1 MTASSVKS
9 HVVYAVVLLAII
21 SGCREEPRL
30 FELLPPEK
38 TGVTFVNSIK
48 DDNFLVNALSFDNVY
63 NGGGVAIGDVNNDG
77 LQDIFFT
84 GNMSP
89 NRLYLNRGNM
99 QFEDVTEAAGL
110 KSYGWRTGVA
120 MADVNGD
127 GWLDIYILVG
137 GTSADD
143 DMANQFYLNRGL
155 NADGIPTFEEVA
167 EEWGIADRRFGV
179 QAAFFDYDLDGD
191 LDLYVLNN
199 ALENDDKNV
208 ARPRKKNGEA
218 INTDRLY
225 RNNGDNTFTDVSEEA
240 GILVE
245 GYGLGVSIRDF
256 NLDGW
261 PDIYC
266 TNDFLTNDVL
276 YINNQDGTFTDR
288 AAEYFKHQVHS
299 GMGNDAEDFNND
311 GFIDII
317 ALDMLPEDRVREKLM
332 LPPASWDFFKRTLAL
347 GYTPQYMRNMLQ
359 LNNGWSPDG
368 RITFS
373 EIGRFSGIHA
383 TDWSWSSIFA
393 DFDNDGWKDLFIT
406 NGHRKD
412 LTNLDFV
419 IYGQRTLMMGTE
431 EAMRR
436 QLLDKV
442 TGLPPIEVSNYV
454 YQNAGNLKFI
464 DKTKEWGLY
473 LPSISQGS
481 AFADLD
487 NDGDLDLVVN
497 NIDTTAFL
505 YKNRVSDL
513 GLSHFL
519 SIQLEGPALNPGGFG
534 AKITIRYGGKMQ
546 YVDYSPFR
554 GFQSTV
560 GHGIHFGLG
569 KDEKVDSLEIVWP
582 DGRYQVLTE
591 VASDQFI
598 TLRHADATL
607 QKTNPPARFETLF
620 VETPAIPG
628 LQYRHVEHDVN
639 DFIHSPLLPHKLSQF
654 GPGIAIGDVDGNG
667 LDDVF
672 IGSDRG
678 APKTLL
684 VQTSSGVFEPRPFPA
699 DTLYEDL
706 GALFFDADLDGDLDL
721 YIVSGGNF
729 PPDTRGVFA
738 DRASAFDFF
747 TQEFSRPLPDSTYYQ
762 DRLYLNDGQGNFVRD
777 EGALP
782 DMYTSGSVVTGA
794 DFDGDGDI
802 DLFVGGR
809 LLQGRYPLPPRSY
822 LLRND
827 SEPGG
832 QVRFT
837 DVTASIAP
845 DLAHAGMVTTALWS
859 DFDQD
864 GFLDL
869 IVAGEWMPIRFFRYT
884 GDSFVEA
891 TASTGLAS
899 TTGWWN
905 SLAAGDFDNDGDIDY
920 VAGNYGINS
929 NYRHTPDQPVRMYAG
944 DFDRNGTIDPV
955 LTAYQNGKRYV
966 VAPRDLM
973 IGQIPGMKLRF
984 KTYGEY
990 ARATLDRTFTER
1002 ELRDATVYEIATFES
1017 SYIENLGGG
1026 RFEMRPLPLRTQ
1038 MAPVNG
1044 MMVDDYDGD
1053 GNLDVLFVGNFYGP
1067 EPLGGRADASIGGL
1081 LKGDGSGNFL
1091 FVEPAR
1097 SGFFVDGDAKALAEL
1112 AFGDGRTLLLVTQ
1125 NDDSLRVFARSA
1137 HAQNRRIPLRP
1148 NDRYAHLTLEGGAT
1162 RKHEFGY
1169 GSGYLSQSSR
1179 TYAIPSYATSAV
1191 IYDAEGNE
1199 RQIDLHV
1206 RPAGIR

>member
-1 MTASSVKS
+1 MATVS
-9 HVVYAVVLLAII
+9 HRSFFLLWVILLAVFT
-21 SGCREEPRL
+21 GCRKEPRL

-38 TGVTFVNSIK
+38 TGITFVNEIA

-89 NRLYLNRGNM
+89 NRLYLNRGDLR
-99 QFEDVTEAAGL
+99 FEDVTEAAGL
-110 KSYGWRTGVA
+110 RSYGWRTGVA

-127 GWLDIYILVG
+127 GLLDLYVLVG

-143 DMANQFYLNRGL
+143 DMANQFYLNQGL
-155 NADGIPTFEEVA
+155 NTEGIPAFVEVA
-167 EEWGIADRRFGV
+167 EAWGIADRRFGV

-208 ARPRKKNGEA
+208 ARPRKMNGEA

-225 RNNGDNTFTDVSEEA
+225 RNNGNNTFADVSEEA

-245 GYGLGVSIRDF
+245 GYGLGVSVRDF
-256 NLDGW
+256 NMDGW

-266 TNDFLTNDVL
+266 TNDFLTNDLL

-288 AAEYFKHQVHS
+288 AGEYFKHQVHS
-299 GMGNDAEDFNND
+299 GMGNDAADFNND

-317 ALDMLPEDRVREKLM
+317 ALDMLPEDREREKLM
-332 LPPASWDFFKRTLAL
+332 LPPGSWDFQKKTLEL

-373 EIGRFSGIHA
+373 EIGQFSGIHA
-383 TDWSWSSIFA
+383 TDWSWSSLFA
-393 DFDNDGWKDLFIT
+393 DFDNDSRKDLFIT

-436 QLLDKV
+436 QLLGKV
-442 TGLPPIEVSNYV
+442 KDLPPIEISNYIF
-454 YQNAGNLKFI
+454 QNTGDLKFT
-464 DKTKEWGLY
+464 DKTRDWGLY

-497 NIDTTAFL
+497 NIDETAFI
-505 YKNRVSDL
+505 YKNRASDL
-513 GLSHFL
+513 GHSHFL
-519 SIQLEGPALNPGGFG
+519 SLHLESPALNPGGFG
-534 AKITIRYGGKMQ
+534 SKITIRHGGQMQ
-546 YVDYSPFR
+546 FVDYSPFR

-569 KDEKVDSLEIVWP
+569 EDGKVDTLEIVWP
-582 DGRYQVLTE
+582 DGRYQLLTD
-591 VASDQFI
+591 VQADQFL
-598 TLRHADATL
+598 TLLHTDATE
-607 QKTNPPARFETLF
+607 QRTTPPNRLEPLF
-620 VETPAIPG
+620 VEMPGVPG
-628 LQYRHVEHDVN
+628 LEYRHFEQDIN
-639 DFIHSPLLPHKLSQF
+639 DFRYSPLLPHKLSQF
-654 GPGIAIGDVDGNG
+654 GPGMAIGDVDGNG

-672 IGSDRG
+672 IGADRG
-678 APKTLL
+678 TQKTLL
-684 VQTSSGVFEPRPFPA
+684 FQTRSGIFERRPFPA
-699 DTLYEDL
+699 DTLYEDM
-706 GALFFDADLDGDLDL
+706 GALFFDADLDGDQDL
-721 YIVSGGNF
+721 YVVSGGNF
-729 PPDTRGVFA
+729 PPDNQEVFA

-747 TQEFSRPLPDSTYYQ
+747 TQESSQSLPDSTCYQ
-762 DRLYLNDGQGNFVRD
+762 DRLYLNDGAGNFLRE

-782 DMYTSGSVVTGA
+782 EMFSSGSVVTGA
-794 DFDGDGDI
+794 DFDRDGDI

-832 QVRFT
+832 RVVFT
-837 DVTASIAP
+837 DITGTVAP
-845 DLAHAGMVTTALWS
+845 ELANIGMVTAAIWS

-869 IVAGEWMPIRFFRYT
+869 IVTGEWMPIKFFRFT
-884 GDSFVEA
+884 GTSFVD
-891 TASTGLAS
+891 ASNTTGLPP

-905 SLAAGDFDNDGDIDY
+905 SLTAGDFDNDGDIDY
-920 VAGNYGINS
+920 VAGNYGLNS
-929 NYRHTPDQPVRMYAG
+929 KYKYSPDEPVRLYAG

-955 LTAYQNGKRYV
+955 LTFYQNGRDF
-966 VAPRDLM
+966 VAPPRDLM

-990 ARATLDRTFTER
+990 ARATVEQTFTER
-1002 ELRDATVYEIATFES
+1002 ELKDATVYEIATFES
-1017 SYIENLGGG
+1017 SYIENLGDG

-1038 MAPVNG
+1038 LAPVNG
-1044 MMVDDYDGD
+1044 LIADDYDGD
-1053 GNLDVLFVGNFYGP
+1053 GNLDLLFVGNLYGP
-1067 EPLGGRADASIGGL
+1067 EPLGGRSDASIGGL
-1081 LKGDGSGNFL
+1081 LKGDGSGHFQ
-1091 FVEPAR
+1091 FVDPGQ
-1097 SGFFVDGDAKALAEL
+1097 SGFFVDGDARALAEL
-1112 AFGDGRTLLLVTQ
+1112 ALGDDRTLLLTTQ
-1125 NDDSLRVFARSA
+1125 NDDSLRVFTLSKESGV
-1137 HAQNRRIPLRP
+1137 RRIRVRP
-1148 NDRYAHLTLEGGAT
+1148 EDRYALVTLEGGAT
-1162 RKHEFGY
+1162 RKHEFVY

-1179 TYAIPSYATSAV
+1179 TLAIPPDARSAV

-1199 RQIDLHV
+1199 RHIDF
-1206 RPAGIR
+1206 RTIPAGFR